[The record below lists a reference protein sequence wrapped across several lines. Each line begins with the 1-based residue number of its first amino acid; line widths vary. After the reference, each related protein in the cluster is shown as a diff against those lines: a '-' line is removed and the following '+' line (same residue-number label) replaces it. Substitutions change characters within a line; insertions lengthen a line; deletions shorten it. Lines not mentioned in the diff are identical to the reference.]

1 MLAEFCLRL
10 AAGML
15 ACLLILPA
23 HLVNPRYFRTHFLIA
38 MGLTGA
44 AWLMTFFET
53 RGVAQSPWG
62 LPVLMAVS
70 LVLTFAGS
78 FVWALEGAPGGK
90 SLVLLATLTLSIT
103 MIVWES
109 REPPVGPFLLG
120 FPPDIIVGPPLEA
133 RLARVLPGSLTSAAV
148 LGAALSAML
157 MGHIYLIAPAMSLS
171 PLLRLL
177 ALLGL
182 ALVVRMAIEG
192 YAFWCW
198 TSRSPSGNL
207 GNDVLLFL
215 PVRWFV
221 GFVLPLILTW
231 MAWQATRIRST
242 QSATGILYVVVVFC
256 FLGEL
261 VSLVLRENGVTL

>member
-44 AWLMTFFET
+44 AWLMTFLET
-53 RGVAQSPWG
+53 RGVAQAPWG
-62 LPVLMAVS
+62 LPVLLAAS

-78 FVWALEGAPGGK
+78 FVWALEGAPAGK
-90 SLVLLATLTLSIT
+90 TLVLLATLTLAIT
-103 MIVWES
+103 MIVWEC
-109 REPPVGPFLLG
+109 REPPAVPFAG
-120 FPPDIIVGPPLEA
+120 FPVESDGPPPEEKVP
-133 RLARVLPGSLTSAAV
+133 RVLPGSLTSAAV

-177 ALLGL
+177 ALLGIAL
-182 ALVVRMAIEG
+182 AVRMAVEG

-198 TSRSPSGNL
+198 TSHSPSGNL